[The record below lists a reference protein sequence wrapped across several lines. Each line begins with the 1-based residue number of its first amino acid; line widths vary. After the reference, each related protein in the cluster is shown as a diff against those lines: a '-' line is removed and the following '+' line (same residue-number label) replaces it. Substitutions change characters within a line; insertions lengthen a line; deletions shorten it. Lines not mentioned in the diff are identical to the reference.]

1 MIRER
6 VRVWLRQKVEEAGES
21 GLLASQIPAFWTK
34 DHPSA
39 GPLPL
44 REIAM
49 KKLSNLLHA
58 CSDMLRTERP
68 LSRDGKL
75 STTELRVFLSESATA
90 SDVLQ
95 LSTKKGATFL
105 DAEQLEVIPKPH
117 SPREPLQPV
126 QDGYPRRRAEHQ
138 NTACKEVAEIEVALK
153 QQHTH
158 EQNSQ
163 LEDTTQLSDG
173 QRAKVVVVEEEEA
186 GRLSFEVERY
196 KGLLHD
202 AQDNATRLEVKR
214 AQIEEEIGAMQ
225 AAREED
231 AKRLAAG
238 EERVVH
244 LLGRLGTLEEEATS
258 ARAAVSGA
266 EAKAVV
272 LAESEARQVL
282 SAKLESAEAERGR
295 AGVELEQTKLLLRGS
310 DAERAGL
317 EEEASRLRAQVARTE
332 EERTRMEEESVSLK
346 AQLEEAG
353 QELACNVTRVAHHT
367 LESVFA
373 QVGKLDVCLKMS
385 QDCVG
390 LVLSFQDKLS
400 MLLSECQ
407 QNIVA
412 LQNTLEQVEAE
423 KAQARQQVREQKEKS
438 VRQAEE
444 LVAALE
450 REHEWEA
457 EREKALT
464 DRAAALDL
472 VEELN
477 EHIKCVDVEMCG
489 KVSN

>member
-1 MIRER
+1 VGNICSLKHHREIQER
-6 VRVWLRQKVEEAGES
+6 VLARMRHRHSLRKLTYAFDCYETHIKNVLAQRDRVQKTMVRWRTPGLKQAFSRWLGTKEE
-21 GLLASQIPAFWTK
+21 
-34 DHPSA
+34 
-39 GPLPL
+39 
-44 REIAM
+44 EIR
-49 KKLSNLLHA
+49 KLS
-58 CSDMLRTERP
+58 
-68 LSRDGKL
+68 GK
-75 STTELRVFLSESATA
+75 
-90 SDVLQ
+90 
-95 LSTKKGATFL
+95 
-105 DAEQLEVIPKPH
+105 
-117 SPREPLQPV
+117 
-126 QDGYPRRRAEHQ
+126 
-138 NTACKEVAEIEVALK
+138 
-153 QQHTH
+153 
-158 EQNSQ
+158 
-163 LEDTTQLSDG
+163 
-173 QRAKVVVVEEEEA
+173 EEEA

-390 LVLSFQDKLS
+390 LVLSRQDKLS